1 MWPAMPNSSPASS
14 TYCLHIFVNSV
25 LNNLDLLGFAN
36 TIWFL
41 LCRDC
46 DLILKVWL
54 PLLGK
59 LNGSSRWHC
68 TAPAR
73 GCNDSEFLAPGRLP
87 RACEWSDGL
96 QIKKGKEDLMIGPPA
111 SREAESPSNRV
122 LWVLW
127 AVISVYQNSIN
138 TFNLVRWQEISPII
152 RLLNKECF
160 VALCHWQFYKLLMTQ
175 ADFLGEMLSYF
186 LV

>member
-1 MWPAMPNSSPASS
+1 MPNSSPACS

-87 RACEWSDGL
+87 RVREWSDGL
-96 QIKKGKEDLMIGPPA
+96 QFKKGKEDLMIGPPA

-127 AVISVYQNSIN
+127 IRSERDSVIEQLPAPHIDKQTKDICVQSRFSQIKFWNQWIGLFTCSRRTFHSV
-138 TFNLVRWQEISPII
+138 P
-152 RLLNKECF
+152 
-160 VALCHWQFYKLLMTQ
+160 HP
-175 ADFLGEMLSYF
+175 GP
-186 LV
+186 

>member
-1 MWPAMPNSSPASS
+1 MPAMPNSSPACS

-87 RACEWSDGL
+87 RVREWSDGL
-96 QIKKGKEDLMIGPPA
+96 QFKKGKEDLMIGPPA
-111 SREAESPSNRV
+111 SRNKEKPRAQATVFYEFYAMKYDIWYDILCHPLLNRV
-122 LWVLW
+122 KWYIETPLYWCC
-127 AVISVYQNSIN
+127 S
-138 TFNLVRWQEISPII
+138 
-152 RLLNKECF
+152 
-160 VALCHWQFYKLLMTQ
+160 H
-175 ADFLGEMLSYF
+175 YF
-186 LV
+186 LFLLLELLP